1 MISFASG
8 YDPFLSGCVSGYS
21 FSSGAIYR
29 LFPLLKPQQMSVA
42 IL

>member
-1 MISFASG
+1 MICFASG

-21 FSSGAIYR
+21 FSPGAIYR
-29 LFPLLKPQQMSVA
+29 LFPLLKPHQTPIA